1 MTAVPDNDASFDSLG
16 LKDHIQRGIYSYGFE
31 KPSSIQARA
40 IPLIMEG
47 HDVVAQSQSGTGK
60 TATFVISIL
69 EKIDPTVRDCQ
80 ALIMA
85 PTRELALQIEKV
97 TKSLSKYMEIEV
109 MACIGGTSVRDDNS
123 RLRKGV
129 HIVIGTPG
137 RVYDM
142 IWHRKTLS
150 TTELRV
156 VCLDEADEMLSKG
169 FCEQIELIFNEL
181 PQEAQVLL
189 MSATLSPEILDITK
203 RFMDNPKQIL
213 LKNDELTLEG
223 IKQFYINVIK
233 DQWKLD
239 TLCDLYS
246 TFTITQC
253 IIYCSRKK
261 IVDWLSDTMMKRD
274 FTVSCLHSDMNH
286 QERQEILQ
294 EFRTGQSR
302 VLITTD
308 VLSRGIDI
316 QQVSLVINYDLPTNK
331 ETYIHRIGR
340 SGRYGRKGVAIN
352 FVTEQDARMLKD
364 IESYYQ
370 TQIDEMPENVVDYI

>member
-1 MTAVPDNDASFDSLG
+1 MTALPDNDASFDSLG
-16 LKDHIQRGIYSYGFE
+16 LKDYIQRGIYSYGFE